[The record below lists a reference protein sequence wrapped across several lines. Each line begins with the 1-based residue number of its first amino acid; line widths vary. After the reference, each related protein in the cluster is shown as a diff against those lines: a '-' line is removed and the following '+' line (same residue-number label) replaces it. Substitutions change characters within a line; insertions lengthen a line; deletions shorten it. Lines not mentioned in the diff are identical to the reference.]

1 MKSLIKQRGTAI
13 IVALFVV
20 SLVAIAATIMI
31 ERTHI
36 DIHRSELILNNN
48 QANLYAEGAIAWAK
62 DQLSNDWKFQQ
73 KNQLIDKTPIVMPE
87 KKMNGA
93 VITSTIY
100 DMQGYFN
107 INNLTDQKYQN
118 NFLRLL
124 QAVSPKINMDTAK
137 AITSTT
143 MDWIS
148 STARNITLEEYYAKL
163 KPSYRAPHRPMVNA
177 SELRLVKGMTPEL
190 FNALLPYITALPP
203 PTTVN
208 INNAAAPVLMSLSQT
223 MSPDAAKAIITYR
236 QTSPFAT
243 MQSFLNFDIVKNN
256 PIEENKIT
264 VTSEY
269 FLVETHVTIGQQ
281 QTTIYTALQR
291 ATKEKEPKVIV
302 LWQSMGTL

>member
-1 MKSLIKQRGTAI
+1 MNSLNKQNGTAI

-20 SLVAIAATIMI
+20 SLVAIAATLMI
-31 ERTHI
+31 ERTYI

-48 QANLYAEGAIAWAK
+48 QANLYAEGAVAWAR

-73 KNQLIDKTPIVMPE
+73 KNQLIDKTPIAMPE
-87 KKMNGA
+87 KKINGA

-100 DMQGYFN
+100 DLQGYFN

-137 AITSTT
+137 TITSATV
-143 MDWIS
+143 DWI
-148 STARNITLEEYYAKL
+148 TATAKNAALEEYYAKL
-163 KPSYRAPHRPMVNA
+163 KPAYRAPHRPMISI

-190 FNALLPYITALPP
+190 FNALSPYVTALPP

-223 MSPDAAKAIITYR
+223 MKPDAAKAIVTYR
-236 QTSPFAT
+236 QTLPFT
-243 MQSFLNFDIVKNN
+243 TPQSFLNFDIVKNN

-269 FLVETHVTIGQQ
+269 FLVETHVMIGQQ
-281 QTTIYTALQR
+281 QTTTYTALQR
-291 ATKEKEPKVIV
+291 VTKEKEPKVNV
-302 LWQSMGTL
+302 LWQSLGTL